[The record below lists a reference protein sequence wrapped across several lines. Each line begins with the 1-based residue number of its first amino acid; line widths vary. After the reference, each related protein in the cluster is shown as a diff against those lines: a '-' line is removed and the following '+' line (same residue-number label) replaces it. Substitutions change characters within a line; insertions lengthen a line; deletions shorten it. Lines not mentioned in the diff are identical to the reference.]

1 MSTVVAVRK
10 GSQAC
15 IAADTLTTF
24 GDTRLASHYEVSHD
38 KIRRV
43 GDSYL
48 GMVGSAA
55 HHIVMENLLGN
66 ADPAPRFGNRLEIF
80 ETVLSLHP
88 TLKERYFLNPRDE
101 EDDPYES
108 SRMDALIVNA
118 HGVFAVYSMR
128 EVFEYRRFWALGSG
142 AEFALG
148 AMYALYDR
156 EQDAEAIA
164 RAGVEAG
171 AEFNNATS
179 LPMTRYTVRLD

>member
-10 GSQAC
+10 GSNAS

-24 GDTRLASHYEVSHD
+24 GDIRLASHYEMAHD
-38 KIRRV
+38 KIHRF
-43 GDSYL
+43 GDSYM

-55 HHIVMENLLGN
+55 HHIVLEDIMGG
-66 ADPAPRFGNRLEIF
+66 DTPPRFGSRLEIF
-80 ETVLSLHP
+80 ETVLALHP
-88 TLKERYFLNPRDE
+88 TLKEKYFLNPKDE
-101 EDDPYES
+101 DDDPYES
-108 SRMDALIVNA
+108 SRMDALIVNRR
-118 HGVFAVYSMR
+118 GVFAVYSMR
-128 EVFEYRRFWALGSG
+128 EVFEYSRFWAIGSG

-148 AMYALYDR
+148 AMHALYDR
-156 EQDAEAIA
+156 LDEADTIA